1 MESSLKMRRKR
12 GPPTGEW
19 SVQDAPVARQR
30 PRRTATGRQARV
42 HSQHLKSVA
51 LAARNIA
58 TGRSKRAS
66 LVSALLSV
74 QWLILYGD
82 ESKEVHDGVNK
93 KGTMLAINRS
103 FLEHGW
109 TIAQAGLQQGE
120 YQLSDNQRNKAKS
133 NLADWRAQLVEPW
146 IWRTFMGAEYETSPK
161 TLTALCLAVLNQ
173 LEIARVE

>member
-19 SVQDAPVARQR
+19 SEQNAPVARQR
-30 PRRTATGRQARV
+30 PRRTAIGRQDRV
-42 HSQHLKSVA
+42 HSRHLKSVA

-74 QWLILYGD
+74 QWLITYGD

-103 FLEHGW
+103 FLEYGW
-109 TIAQAGLQQGE
+109 TIAQAGLQQAE

-146 IWRTFMGAEYETSPK
+146 IWRTFMVAEYETNPK

-173 LEIARVE
+173 LETARAE

>member
-19 SVQDAPVARQR
+19 SVQDVQDAPVARQR

-42 HSQHLKSVA
+42 HSRHLKSVA
-51 LAARNIA
+51 LTARNIA
-58 TGRSKRAS
+58 TGRLKRAS

-103 FLEHGW
+103 FWEHGW

-146 IWRTFMGAEYETSPK
+146 IWRVAGDDISPL
-161 TLTALCLAVLNQ
+161 TLNNLCLALLKQ
-173 LEIARVE
+173 LDIEQAK